1 MDEPERQKTTEYAAK
16 RIKCFLDDGEHIS
29 ALLLASIYANIRL
42 RTLLTSRLNPP
53 KEKWEYTS
61 NAFDSLLGF
70 NKLLNLCDKLG
81 LLHGQNPKKLRDLW
95 EKRCNV
101 AHESELW
108 KELSDEDKKEITQLC
123 ECTIKFLNETNS

>member
-1 MDEPERQKTTEYAAK
+1 MDKTERQRTTEFAAK
-16 RIKCFLDDGEHIS
+16 KIKRFLDTEEYIS

-42 RTLLTSRLNPP
+42 RTLLTSRLDPP
-53 KEKWEYTS
+53 KEKWEYAS

-70 NKLLNLCDKLG
+70 NKLLNLCDELG
-81 LLHGQNPKKLRDLW
+81 LLHGQSPKKLKDLW
-95 EKRCNV
+95 EKRCKI

-108 KELSDEDKKEITQLC
+108 KELSDKDKKEITQLC